1 MDYFDK
7 QNEKFYDF
15 LNQTFDLKKCK
26 TWDNVSKKVTH
37 LKIKRTYRVFAEL
50 FPRKFNYSNEL
61 SNLKSEFSSIHY
73 STLKANRIIDEI
85 VRFSLYSDR
94 ILVFHPLQNPSV
106 TNQSIDPRRNAKR
119 WLPDF
124 LDALYFYVVI
134 QKWVKA
140 GIVKLVI
147 NPCEYDLDLRDDIDK
162 RIKERALKSNIDDF
176 YEVGKDSTEN
186 HMAEQF
192 AIYSK
197 NKTKDQIIQDILSL
211 KNPVFTNKEAESFA
225 DKVLEHISKT
235 NPLWDKINKSLF
247 HKDGMI
253 TPTKSGGAI
262 EAIQYVSKLTGGNIY
277 TPSETVWYQMKQLGV
292 NDFWTKTNHLY
303 SKIPLTFLNNV
314 DTAFALKIRQDGRLE
329 GVRQELKKIYGELS
343 KTDITELDEQKIR
356 FIQEGFTEEIKKAES
371 EWNLIKKQADL
382 SRKYWASANVAVPL
396 IINEVSIL
404 PMAVSSLAWLYKN
417 EKTALDKQKAFRTQ
431 KPISVYLD
439 LKNKKQDFLTE
450 FRNCIL

>member
-1 MDYFDK
+1 M
-7 QNEKFYDF
+7 
-15 LNQTFDLKKCK
+15 
-26 TWDNVSKKVTH
+26 
-37 LKIKRTYRVFAEL
+37 
-50 FPRKFNYSNEL
+50 
-61 SNLKSEFSSIHY
+61 
-73 STLKANRIIDEI
+73 
-85 VRFSLYSDR
+85 
-94 ILVFHPLQNPSV
+94 
-106 TNQSIDPRRNAKR
+106 
-119 WLPDF
+119 
-124 LDALYFYVVI
+124 
-134 QKWVKA
+134 
-140 GIVKLVI
+140 
-147 NPCEYDLDLRDDIDK
+147 
-162 RIKERALKSNIDDF
+162 
-176 YEVGKDSTEN
+176 
-186 HMAEQF
+186 
-192 AIYSK
+192 
-197 NKTKDQIIQDILSL
+197 
-211 KNPVFTNKEAESFA
+211 
-225 DKVLEHISKT
+225 
-235 NPLWDKINKSLF
+235 
-247 HKDGMI
+247 
-253 TPTKSGGAI
+253 
-262 EAIQYVSKLTGGNIY
+262 
-277 TPSETVWYQMKQLGV
+277 
-292 NDFWTKTNHLY
+292 Y

>member
-1 MDYFDK
+1 
-7 QNEKFYDF
+7 
-15 LNQTFDLKKCK
+15 
-26 TWDNVSKKVTH
+26 
-37 LKIKRTYRVFAEL
+37 
-50 FPRKFNYSNEL
+50 
-61 SNLKSEFSSIHY
+61 
-73 STLKANRIIDEI
+73 
-85 VRFSLYSDR
+85 
-94 ILVFHPLQNPSV
+94 
-106 TNQSIDPRRNAKR
+106 
-119 WLPDF
+119 
-124 LDALYFYVVI
+124 
-134 QKWVKA
+134 
-140 GIVKLVI
+140 
-147 NPCEYDLDLRDDIDK
+147 
-162 RIKERALKSNIDDF
+162 
-176 YEVGKDSTEN
+176 
-186 HMAEQF
+186 
-192 AIYSK
+192 
-197 NKTKDQIIQDILSL
+197 
-211 KNPVFTNKEAESFA
+211 
-225 DKVLEHISKT
+225 
-235 NPLWDKINKSLF
+235 
-247 HKDGMI
+247 MI